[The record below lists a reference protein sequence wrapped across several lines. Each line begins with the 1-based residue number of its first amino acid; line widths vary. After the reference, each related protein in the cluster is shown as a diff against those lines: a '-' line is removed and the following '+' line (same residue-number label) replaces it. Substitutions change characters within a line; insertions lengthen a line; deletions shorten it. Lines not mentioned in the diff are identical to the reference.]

1 MRRRAISMLSS
12 MTLVAGLMLV
22 GAVPVAATGNCTTA
36 KVTFYEHADYG
47 GATRT
52 YCYVGLDAGDTNIET
67 ETTSTPMGPLID
79 GTFKNDWDSTEF
91 GSGVSS
97 MWFWESTTDAIDL
110 RLCVY
115 YAPDNSGYLNE
126 VVNNNTGHSML
137 PWENDGAGSW
147 RFRSGVCS

>member
-1 MRRRAISMLSS
+1 MPRRGISIAAS
-12 MTLVAGLMLV
+12 MVLAAGALFASVSL
-22 GAVPVAATGNCTTA
+22 VAATGNCTTA
-36 KVTFYEHADYG
+36 VATFYEHVNFA

-52 YCYVGLDAGDTNIET
+52 YCYLGLDAGDTNIET
-67 ETTSTPMGPLID
+67 ESTSTPMGPLSD
-79 GTFKNDWDSTEF
+79 GTYKADWDSLES

-97 MWFWESTTDAIDL
+97 MWFWEDTGDAIDL

-115 YAPDNSGYLNE
+115 YGPDNSGYLNE
-126 VVNNNTGHSML
+126 LQTNNTGHSML